1 MDPRVDMR
9 FLAPSLCS
17 ILGQR
22 APGGCE
28 VEAHEKLAGSMKNS
42 RSVLVVVFDGFG
54 KAALD
59 RHAGMC
65 PNLELLMGK
74 NRETVR
80 AVPPPK
86 TPVNFATMATGAS
99 QERHGIGVKT
109 DPLEIETIFQ
119 VLEEAGLSTCVAGRQ
134 SGSPANLFSRMVTYA
149 EIAQTN
155 KDAEVLQLLLDR
167 LGRSD
172 PELTLVQFLDI
183 DNAGHRAGPFGEEA
197 SRAIF
202 NTDSRLGELMRAV
215 AGRGCSIIALA
226 DHGQHEVTG
235 DDGGIRG
242 KHDGSSEEDFL
253 VPLAWCGPG
262 ELDSLAREM

>member
-1 MDPRVDMR
+1 MR

-28 VEAHEKLAGSMKNS
+28 VAANEKLVRSMANS
-42 RSVLVVVFDGFG
+42 KSLLVVVFDGFG

-59 RHAGMC
+59 RHVGEC
-65 PNLELLMGK
+65 PNLELLMGIH
-74 NRETVR
+74 RETVR

-99 QERHGIGVKT
+99 QELHGIQVKT
-109 DPLEIETIFQ
+109 DPLEIETVFH

-134 SGSPANLFSRMVTYA
+134 SGSPANLFSSMVTYP

-155 KDAEVLQLLLDR
+155 RDAEVLQLLLDR
-167 LGRSD
+167 LSRSE
-172 PELTLVQFLDI
+172 PGLTLVQFLDI
-183 DNAGHRAGPFGEEA
+183 DSAGHRAGPFGEEA
-197 SRAIF
+197 SRAIS
-202 NTDSRLGELMRAV
+202 NTDSRLGEIIREV
-215 AGRGCSIIALA
+215 RGRDGSIIVLA
-226 DHGQHEVTG
+226 DHGQHEVTV
-235 DDGGIRG
+235 DDGGVRG

-262 ELDSLAREM
+262 ELDSLEKESRSTGG